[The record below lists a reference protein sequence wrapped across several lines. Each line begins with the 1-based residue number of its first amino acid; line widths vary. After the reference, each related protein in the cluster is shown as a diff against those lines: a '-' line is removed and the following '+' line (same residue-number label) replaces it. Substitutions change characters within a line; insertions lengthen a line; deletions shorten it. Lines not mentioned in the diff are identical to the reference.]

1 MSWARWKAPSGS
13 GDTMSFELSLRTGPR
28 PTTTDCAPHEQVS
41 QNSPPEIHAEFK
53 RRAFELP
60 FVERRP
66 SGISVPGA
74 EALVLPHA
82 HACGPREAFMI
93 GREFAHVHPGYD
105 GSSHLMLPLPVVEE
119 LIAKGWGEPHP
130 MARQGVIPANA
141 VMAFAP
147 RDEAEI
153 DVMLR
158 LLHTSWDF
166 ARGKLANPAPVQIH
180 G

>member
-1 MSWARWKAPSGS
+1 MMLVFADGS
-13 GDTMSFELSLRTGPR
+13 QAGTLGGGCVE
-28 PTTTDCAPHEQVS
+28 
-41 QNSPPEIHAEFK
+41 AEVK

-119 LIAKGWGEPHP
+119 PPELTELPVHTNVRGPHYY
-130 MARQGVIPANA
+130 
-141 VMAFAP
+141 
-147 RDEAEI
+147 
-153 DVMLR
+153 
-158 LLHTSWDF
+158 H
-166 ARGKLANPAPVQIH
+166 
-180 G
+180 

>member
-1 MSWARWKAPSGS
+1 
-13 GDTMSFELSLRTGPR
+13 MSFELPMRAGPR
-28 PTTTDCAPHEQVS
+28 PKTTDCAPHEQVS
-41 QNSPPEIHAEFK
+41 QNSPPEIHTLFK

-60 FVERRP
+60 FVERRA
-66 SGISVPGA
+66 SAISVPGA

-93 GREFAHVHPGYD
+93 GREFAHVHPRYD

-130 MARQGVIPANA
+130 MARLGYIPVTP

-147 RDEAEI
+147 RDEVEV

-158 LLHTSWDF
+158 LLTTSWDF
-166 ARGKLANPAPVQIH
+166 ACGKLANPAPVHVH

>member
-1 MSWARWKAPSGS
+1 
-13 GDTMSFELSLRTGPR
+13 MSFELPMRVGPR

-41 QNSPPEIHAEFK
+41 QNSTPEIHAAFK
-53 RRAFELP
+53 RSAFELP
-60 FVERRP
+60 FVERRA
-66 SGISVPGA
+66 SAISVPGA

-93 GREFAHVHPGYD
+93 GREFAHVHPAHD
-105 GSSHLMLPLPVVEE
+105 GSSHLMLPLAAVEE

-130 MARQGVIPANA
+130 MARLGYIPATA

-147 RDEAEI
+147 RDENEV

-158 LLHTSWDF
+158 LLTTSWDF
-166 ARGKLANPAPVQIH
+166 ARGKLANPAPVHIH

>member
-1 MSWARWKAPSGS
+1 
-13 GDTMSFELSLRTGPR
+13 MSFELPPRHGPR
-28 PTTTDCAPHEQVS
+28 PETTDCAPHEQVS
-41 QNSPPEIHAEFK
+41 QNSSAKIHALFK
-53 RRAFELP
+53 EKAFALP
-60 FVERRP
+60 FVERCW

-74 EALVLPHA
+74 EALVLPVV

-93 GREFAHVHPGYD
+93 GREFAHVHPAHD
-105 GSSHLMLPLPVVEE
+105 GSSHLMLPPSVVEE

-130 MARQGVIPANA
+130 MARLGYIPATA

-147 RDEAEI
+147 RDENEV

-158 LLHTSWDF
+158 LLTTSWDF
-166 ARGKLANPAPVQIH
+166 ARGKLANPAPVHIH

>member
-1 MSWARWKAPSGS
+1 
-13 GDTMSFELSLRTGPR
+13 MSFELPQRHGPR
-28 PTTTDCAPHEQVS
+28 PETTDCAPHEQVS
-41 QNSPPEIHAEFK
+41 QNSSAKNHALFK
-53 RRAFELP
+53 EKAFALP
-60 FVERRP
+60 FVERCW

-74 EALVLPHA
+74 EALVLPVA

-93 GREFAHVHPGYD
+93 GREFAHVHPAHD
-105 GSSHLMLPLPVVEE
+105 GSSHLMLPPSVVEE

-130 MARQGVIPANA
+130 MARLGYIPAPA

-147 RDEAEI
+147 RDENEV

-158 LLHTSWDF
+158 LLTTSWDF
-166 ARGKLANPAPVQIH
+166 ARGKLANPAPVHIH